1 MSERASL
8 IAFVAAVVVQV
19 LILVGVPARKAI
31 TLATGKSAVLKVQP
45 VDPYS
50 ILSGYYVTLG
60 FEISQV
66 GAFANA
72 PEFSD
77 GDSCYAVIERGKD
90 GIWKPVSLERELP
103 ANLPE
108 NRAVVLGRVNDGRIE
123 YGIEEFFIP
132 ETKRAAIADDLRV
145 NPNKA
150 RVEIRVDSSGHAA
163 LERLRIEDRV
173 YE

>member
-1 MSERASL
+1 MTKRASL
-8 IAFVAAVVVQV
+8 IAFIAAVAIQV
-19 LILVGVPARKAI
+19 LILVGVPARKAV

-50 ILSGYYVTLG
+50 ILSGYYVALG
-60 FEISQV
+60 FEISRV
-66 GAFANA
+66 DAFPDA
-72 PEFSD
+72 PRFSQ
-77 GDSCYAVIERGKD
+77 GDRCYAVIERGED
-90 GIWKPVSLERELP
+90 GVWKPISLEQELP
-103 ANLPE
+103 TNLPE
-108 NRAVVLGRVNDGRIE
+108 NRAALLGRIKYGRIE

-145 NPNKA
+145 NQDKA
-150 RVEIRVDSSGHAA
+150 LVDVKVDSSGHAA

>member
-8 IAFVAAVVVQV
+8 IAFIAAVAIQA

-31 TLATGKSAVLKVQP
+31 TLATGKSAVLKVEP

-50 ILSGYYVTLG
+50 VLSGYYVTLAY
-60 FEISQV
+60 EISRAASFPN
-66 GAFANA
+66 GR
-72 PEFSD
+72 ELSD
-77 GDSCYAVIERGKD
+77 GDLCYAVIEMGED
-90 GIWKPVSLERELP
+90 GIWKAVSLERELP
-103 ANLPE
+103 ANLSD
-108 NRAVVLGRVNDGRIE
+108 NRAALLGRIQYGRIE

-132 ETKRAAIADDLRV
+132 ETKRVAIADDLRA
-145 NPNKA
+145 NPQKA
-150 RVEIRVDSSGHAA
+150 RVDIKIDSSGHAA

>member
-1 MSERASL
+1 MGKRASL
-8 IAFVAAVVVQV
+8 IAFIAAVAVQA
-19 LILVGVPARKAI
+19 LILVGVPARKAV

-60 FEISQV
+60 FEISRIE
-66 GAFANA
+66 AFPNA
-72 PEFSD
+72 PKFSE
-77 GDSCYAVIERGKD
+77 GDRCYAVIERGGD
-90 GIWKPVSLERELP
+90 GVWKPLSLEQVLP
-103 ANLPE
+103 TNLAE
-108 NRAVVLGRVNDGRIE
+108 DRAALLGRIKYGRIE

-132 ETKRAAIADDLRV
+132 ETKRGAIADDLRV
-145 NPNKA
+145 HQDKA
-150 RVEIRVDSSGHAA
+150 RVDVKVDGGGHAA

>member
-1 MSERASL
+1 MGKRASL
-8 IAFVAAVVVQV
+8 IAFIAAVAIQA
-19 LILVGVPARKAI
+19 LILVGVPARKAV

-60 FEISQV
+60 FEISRIE
-66 GAFANA
+66 AFPNA
-72 PEFSD
+72 PGLSN
-77 GDSCYAVIERGKD
+77 GDRCYAVIEEGED

-103 ANLPE
+103 TNLPD
-108 NRAVVLGRVNDGRIE
+108 NRAALLGRVKYRRIE
-123 YGIEEFFIP
+123 YCIEEFFIP
-132 ETKRAAIADDLRV
+132 ETKRGAIADDLRV
-145 NPNKA
+145 HQDKA
-150 RVEIRVDSSGHAA
+150 RVDVKVDSGGHAA

>member
-8 IAFVAAVVVQV
+8 VAFIAAVAIQV
-19 LILVGVPARKAI
+19 LILVGVPARKAV
-31 TLATGKSAVLKVQP
+31 TLATGKSAVLKVEP

-50 ILSGYYVTLG
+50 LLSGYYVTLAY
-60 FEISQV
+60 EISR
-66 GAFANA
+66 AASFPNA
-72 PEFSD
+72 PELSD
-77 GDSCYAVIERGKD
+77 GDECYAVIEMGED

-103 ANLPE
+103 ANQSGD
-108 NRAVVLGRVNDGRIE
+108 RAVLLGRFRYGRIE

-132 ETKRAAIADDLRV
+132 ETRRDAIADDLRDH
-145 NPNKA
+145 PKEA
-150 RVEIRVDSSGHAA
+150 RVDIKIDSSGHAA

>member
-8 IAFVAAVVVQV
+8 IAFIAAVAVQA

-31 TLATGKSAVLKVQP
+31 TLASGKSAVLKVEP

-50 ILSGYYVTLG
+50 ILSGYYVTLAY
-60 FEISQV
+60 EINRVAS
-66 GAFANA
+66 FPNA
-72 PEFSD
+72 PELSD
-77 GDSCYAVIERGKD
+77 GDECYAVIEMGED
-90 GIWKPVSLERELP
+90 GTWKPVSLERELP
-103 ANLPE
+103 ENLADD
-108 NRAVVLGRVNDGRIE
+108 RAALLGRIRYGRIE

-132 ETKRAAIADDLRV
+132 ETKRDAIADDLRV
-145 NPNKA
+145 NREKA
-150 RVEIRVDSSGHAA
+150 RVDIKIDGSGHAA